1 MQNDPLA
8 DALVAMKNAE
18 RSGKST
24 CDVHPASTLLGR
36 VLKVMQ
42 ELSYI
47 GPYEFIDNGK
57 SGVYR
62 VRLNGQINDCGV
74 IKPRYNVQKTEF
86 EKWESRY
93 LPGRDFGTLILTTT
107 QGVVSHY
114 QAKELGTGGKL
125 LAYVY

>member
-8 DALVAMKNAE
+8 DALTAMKNAE
-18 RSGKST
+18 RSGKSI
-24 CDVHPASTLLGR
+24 CDLHPASNLLGR

-42 ELSYI
+42 ELHYI
-47 GPYEFIDNGK
+47 GPYEFVEDGK
-57 SGVYR
+57 SGVFR
-62 VRLNGQINDCGV
+62 VRLNGHINDCGV
-74 IKPRYNVQKTEF
+74 VKPRYNVQRTEF

>member
-1 MQNDPLA
+1 MQNDPLS
-8 DALVAMKNAE
+8 DALVAIKNAE
-18 RSGKST
+18 RSGKSN
-24 CDVHPASTLLGR
+24 CDLRPASKLLGR
-36 VLKVMQ
+36 ILKVMQ
-42 ELSYI
+42 EANYI
-47 GPYEFIDNGK
+47 GPYEFVDDGK

-62 VRLNGQINDCGV
+62 VRLTGTINDCGV
-74 IKPRYNVQKTEF
+74 IKPRYNVQRTEF